1 MKHFATTNLVN
12 LYLQSLLASNPQL
25 GLVEDQRIIYYKQKK
40 ANKVRVI
47 SGGGSGHEPS
57 WSGLVGSGLLDAAVC
72 GDIFASPSARQV
84 MAGIRATEPD
94 NGVILAITNYT
105 GDKLHFGLAQEKFQA
120 ESGGMQV
127 AVIPVTDDVALGRTR
142 SSKVG
147 RRGLAGNMLVLKSM
161 GACAEDGGSFDQV
174 SDVGRAV
181 NNGLV
186 TVGCSLNHCS
196 VPGRTDVDFHIPH
209 DKAVLGM
216 GIHNERGL
224 VEVDIPEQP
233 EDLIRDMLKL
243 LLDPDDKERAFVP
256 FKEKEEVILLVNNF
270 GGLSNLENGALT
282 QVALA
287 VLEKDYGIVPC
298 RVLSGPFETSLDGP
312 GFSITL
318 YNPSHS
324 ASLVENVTSKQL
336 LDFID
341 APTDAPAWP
350 KVGVNDP
357 KKQKM
362 LSKQEELA
370 TKDCKESP
378 YDELILRICKHVISI
393 EPSLT
398 TWDTVMGDGDCG
410 MAARDAALHIQ
421 KEWNVRKQSSLKGTL
436 KLISS
441 CLDDMGGSLG
451 AILGIFVSALIYNL
465 QKEGVDKAPK
475 AVEQAS
481 KSLQTHTQARKG
493 DRTVMDS
500 LIPFCEVYA
509 SSGSLQ
515 EAAKAAQEGA
525 ESTKTLKA
533 QYGRASYVSKTADV
547 PDPGAWLFAA
557 VVEQLAK

>member
-1 MKHFATTNLVN
+1 MKHFAKTNLVN
-12 LYLQSLLASNPQL
+12 LYLESLLASNPQL
-25 GLVEDQRIIYYKQKK
+25 GLVEDQRIIYYKKK
-40 ANKVRVI
+40 KLDKVRVI

-84 MAGIRATEPD
+84 MAGIRASEPD
-94 NGVILAITNYT
+94 SGVILAITNYT

-127 AVIPVTDDVALGRTR
+127 AVIPVTDDVALGRSR

-147 RRGLAGNMLVLKSM
+147 RRGLAGNLLVLKSM
-161 GACAEDGGSFDQV
+161 GACSEAGGSFDHV
-174 SDVGRAV
+174 SNVGRAV
-181 NNGLV
+181 NDGLV
-186 TVGCSLNHCS
+186 TVGCSLDHCS

-224 VEVDIPEQP
+224 VEVDIPERP
-233 EDLIRDMLKL
+233 EDLIKQMLTL
-243 LLDPDDKERAFVP
+243 LLDPNDKERAFVS
-256 FKEKEEVILLVNNF
+256 FKEKDEVILLVNNF

-282 QVALA
+282 QVALS
-287 VLEKDYGIVPC
+287 VLEQDYNIVPC
-298 RVLSGPFETSLDGP
+298 RVLSGAFETSLDGP

-318 YNPSHS
+318 YNPSYS
-324 ASLVENVTSKQL
+324 ATLVEKLSSKQL
-336 LDFID
+336 LELID

-350 KVGVNDP
+350 RVGVNEP
-357 KKQKM
+357 KKQKV

-370 TKDCKESP
+370 AKDCEESP
-378 YDELILRICKHVISI
+378 YDELVSRICKHVISI

-410 MAARDAALHIQ
+410 MAAKDAALHIQ
-421 KEWNVRKQSSLKGTL
+421 KEWNSRKQSSLKGTL
-436 KLISS
+436 NLLSS

-465 QKEGVDKAPK
+465 QKEGVEQAPK
-475 AVEQAS
+475 AVGLAS

-515 EAAKAAQEGA
+515 DAAKAAQEGA

-557 VVEQLAK
+557 VVDQLSK

>member
-1 MKHFATTNLVN
+1 MKHFAKTNLVN
-12 LYLQSLLASNPQL
+12 LYLQSLLTSNPQL
-25 GLVEDQRIIYYKQKK
+25 GLVEDQRIIYHRKK
-40 ANKVRVI
+40 KTNKVRVI

-84 MAGIRATEPD
+84 LAGIRASEPD
-94 NGVILAITNYT
+94 SGVILAITNYT
-105 GDKLHFGLAQEKFQA
+105 GDKLHFGLAQEKYQA

-127 AVIPVTDDVALGRTR
+127 AVIPVTDDVALGRAR
-142 SSKVG
+142 SSKIG

-161 GACAEDGGSFDQV
+161 GAAAEAGGSFDHV
-174 SDVGRAV
+174 SSIGRAV
-181 NNGLV
+181 NDGLV
-186 TVGCSLNHCS
+186 TVGCSLDHCS
-196 VPGRTDVDFHIPH
+196 VPGRTDVDFHIPA

-233 EDLIRDMLKL
+233 EDLIKQMLTL
-243 LLDPDDKERAFVP
+243 LLDPNDEDRAFVP
-256 FKEKEEVILLVNNF
+256 FMEKDEVILLVNNF
-270 GGLSNLENGALT
+270 GGLSTLENGALT
-282 QVALA
+282 QVALS
-287 VLEKDYGIVPC
+287 VLEKEYNIVPC
-298 RVLSGPFETSLDGP
+298 RVLSGAFETSLDGP

-318 YNPSHS
+318 YNPTHS
-324 ASLVENVTSKQL
+324 ASLLKEGTTKGL
-336 LDFID
+336 LELID

-350 KVGVNDP
+350 KIGANDP
-357 KKQKM
+357 KKEKVI
-362 LSKQEELA
+362 SKQEELA
-370 TKDCKESP
+370 AKDCDKSP
-378 YDELILRICKHVISI
+378 YDELISRICNHVIEI

-421 KEWNVRKQSSLKGTL
+421 KEWNARKQSSLNGTL
-436 KLISS
+436 NLISS

-451 AILGIFVSALIYNL
+451 AILGIFVSALIFNL
-465 QKEGVDKAPK
+465 QMEGVDNAPK
-475 AVEQAS
+475 AVGQAS

-515 EAAKAAQEGA
+515 DAAKAAQAGA
-525 ESTKTLKA
+525 ESTKSLKA

>member
-12 LYLQSLLASNPQL
+12 LYLQSLLASHPQL

-40 ANKVRVI
+40 TNKVRVI

-142 SSKVG
+142 SSKIG

-161 GACAEDGGSFDQV
+161 GACAEDGGSFDHV
-174 SDVGRAV
+174 SNVGRAV
-181 NNGLV
+181 NKGLV
-186 TVGCSLNHCS
+186 TVGCSLDHCS

-224 VEVDIPEQP
+224 VEVNIPEQP
-233 EDLIRDMLKL
+233 EDLIRDMLTL

-256 FKEKEEVILLVNNF
+256 FKEKDEVILLVNNF

-287 VLEKDYGIVPC
+287 VLEKEYGIVPC
-298 RVLSGPFETSLDGP
+298 RVLSGAFETSLDGP

-324 ASLVENVTSKQL
+324 ASLVENLTSKQL

-357 KKQKM
+357 KKQKV

-370 TKDCKESP
+370 AKDCEESP
-378 YDELILRICKHVISI
+378 YDELISRICKHVISI

-421 KEWNVRKQSSLKGTL
+421 KEWNARKQSSLKGTL
-436 KLISS
+436 NLISS

-475 AVEQAS
+475 AVGQAS

-500 LIPFCEVYA
+500 LIPFCEIYA
-509 SSGSLQ
+509 SSGSLR

-525 ESTKTLKA
+525 ESTKSLKA